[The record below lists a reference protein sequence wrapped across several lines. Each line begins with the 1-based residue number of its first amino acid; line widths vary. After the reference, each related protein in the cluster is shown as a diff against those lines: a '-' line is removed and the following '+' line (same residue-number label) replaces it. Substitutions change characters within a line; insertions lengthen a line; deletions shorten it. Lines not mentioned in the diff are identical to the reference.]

1 MTTPILSATRRDTKA
16 GELARLRAAGR
27 LPTTIT
33 QVSQRTLVQ
42 IPAEVDHHAFLYCW
56 QHRAFASPFH
66 ITGLDADPL
75 TCAIT
80 AFRYCP
86 VSHEVI
92 HVIAV
97 AYAPIQRVDIPL
109 RCPDVPGIDL
119 PATIPVVCRGHAPTA
134 IMVTPADKA
143 AYATVADC
151 AAPAGTYLLAFGQD
165 VLTGTAISTSLPT
178 YQRRPGR

>member
-1 MTTPILSATRRDTKA
+1 MTTPILTASRRDTHA

-33 QVSQRTLVQ
+33 QLSQRTLVQ

-56 QHRAFASPFH
+56 QHRTFASPLH

-75 TCAIT
+75 TCAVT
-80 AFRYCP
+80 GFRYCP

-97 AYAPIQRVDIPL
+97 AYAPNQRVDIPL
-109 RCPDVPGIDL
+109 ICPDVPGIDL
-119 PATIPVVCRGHAPTA
+119 PATIPAVCRSHPPTA
-134 IMVTPADKA
+134 ITVTPVPEA
-143 AYATVADC
+143 AHATVADC
-151 AAPAGTYLLAFGQD
+151 DAPAGTYLLAFSQD
-165 VLTGTAISTSLPT
+165 ILTGSTNRTSFPT